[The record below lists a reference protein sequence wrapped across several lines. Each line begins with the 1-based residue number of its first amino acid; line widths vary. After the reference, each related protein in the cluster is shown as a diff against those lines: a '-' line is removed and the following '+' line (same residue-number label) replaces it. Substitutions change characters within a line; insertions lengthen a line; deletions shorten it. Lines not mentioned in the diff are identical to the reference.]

1 MVVGDHST
9 DLSQNRIKFGVR
21 PSVHCTG
28 IHVYIMRTLEEF

>member
-1 MVVGDHST
+1 MLVGDHSI

-21 PSVHCTG
+21 QVHCTG